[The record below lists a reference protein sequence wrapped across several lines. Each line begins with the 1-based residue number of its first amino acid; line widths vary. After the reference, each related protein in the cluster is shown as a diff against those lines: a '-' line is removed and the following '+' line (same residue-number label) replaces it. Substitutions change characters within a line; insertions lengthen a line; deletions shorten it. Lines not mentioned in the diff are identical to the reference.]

1 MNTDRGT
8 EDSDRLTF
16 WETGGSQP
24 MDEAWWTSVLQEEQ
38 RGKASARPRTGP
50 LSEKSG
56 LTAADWQR
64 ARGLFEKDEVICMT
78 VVGCNRGGLLVE
90 ADGMRGFVP
99 ASHLVNLPIQVS
111 EEERQELMRKRLGD
125 TLSLKIIEFDPE
137 RGRIVFSERAAKA
150 GPGCRAQLL
159 GSLQPGERR
168 FGEVTN
174 ITNFGVFVDLGGM
187 EGLVHVSE
195 ISWGRVLRPEDHVHC
210 GQKVEVEILSVDRD
224 QGRVA
229 LSLKRMQP
237 DPWATVAERF
247 EVGQRV
253 PCRVTRIT
261 SFGAFATLEEGV
273 EGLIHVSELG
283 RGSVEDPRSI
293 VREGDRLVARILSL
307 DCGSRKVALSL
318 READGGSPEQ
328 VIVPE

>member
-1 MNTDRGT
+1 
-8 EDSDRLTF
+8 
-16 WETGGSQP
+16 
-24 MDEAWWTSVLQEEQ
+24 MDEAWWASVLQEEQ
-38 RGKASARPRTGP
+38 RGKPTSRAKTGS
-50 LSEKSG
+50 LSEKNS
-56 LTAADWQR
+56 LAAADWQR
-64 ARGLFEKDEVICMT
+64 ARALFEKDEVICMA

-90 ADGMRGFVP
+90 AEGMRGFVP
-99 ASHLVNLPIQVS
+99 ASHLVSLPVQVS

-159 GSLQPGERR
+159 ASLRPGERH

-195 ISWGRVLRPEDHVHC
+195 ISWGRVLRAEDHVHC
-210 GQKVEVEILSVDRD
+210 GQKVEVEILSVDRE

-229 LSLKRMQP
+229 LSLKRIQP
-237 DPWATVAERF
+237 DPWATVGQRF

-283 RGSVEDPRSI
+283 RGSVEDPRSV

-307 DCGSRKVALSL
+307 DCGSRKMALSL
-318 READGGSPEQ
+318 REAEDGSTDQMTDLE
-328 VIVPE
+328 

>member
-1 MNTDRGT
+1 MNADKGL
-8 EDSDRLTF
+8 EESGHLTL
-16 WETGGSQP
+16 WETGDTLP
-24 MDEAWWTSVLQEEQ
+24 MDEAWWASVLQEEQ
-38 RGKASARPRTGP
+38 HGRLAGRARMGS
-50 LSEKSG
+50 LSEKSN
-56 LTAADWQR
+56 LAAVDWQR
-64 ARGLFEKDEVICMT
+64 ARALFEKDEVVCMT

-90 ADGMRGFVP
+90 AEGMRGFVP
-99 ASHLVNLPIQVS
+99 ASHLINLPVQVS
-111 EEERQELMRKRLGD
+111 EEERQELMRKRLGE

-159 GSLQPGERR
+159 ASLQPGDRR

-195 ISWGRVLRPEDHVHC
+195 ISWGRVLRAEDHVHC
-210 GQKVEVEILSVDRD
+210 GQKVEVEILSVDRE

-229 LSLKRMQP
+229 LSLKRIQP
-237 DPWATVAERF
+237 DPWATVSQRF
-247 EVGQRV
+247 EIGQRV

-283 RGSVEDPRSI
+283 RGSVEDPRSV

-307 DCGSRKVALSL
+307 DCGSRKMALSL
-318 READGGSPEQ
+318 REAEDGSSSQMTALE
-328 VIVPE
+328 

>member
-1 MNTDRGT
+1 MNEDKGT
-8 EDSDRLTF
+8 EESQHLTL
-16 WETGGSQP
+16 WETGSSLP
-24 MDEAWWTSVLQEEQ
+24 MDESWWASVLQEEP
-38 RGKASARPRTGP
+38 RGKPTGRVRSVP
-50 LSEKSG
+50 LSEKNS
-56 LTAADWQR
+56 LAAADWQR
-64 ARGLFEKDEVICMT
+64 ARALFEKDEVLCMT

-90 ADGMRGFVP
+90 TEGMRGFVP
-99 ASHLVNLPIQVS
+99 ASHLVNLPVQVS

-137 RGRIVFSERAAKA
+137 RGRIVFSERAARA

-159 GSLQPGERR
+159 ASLQPGERR

-195 ISWGRVLRPEDHVHC
+195 ISWGRVLRAEDHVHC
-210 GQKVEVEILSVDRD
+210 GQKVEVEILSVDRE

-237 DPWATVAERF
+237 DPWATVAQRF

-283 RGSVEDPRSI
+283 RGSVEDPRSV

-307 DCGSRKVALSL
+307 DCGSRKMALSL
-318 READGGSPEQ
+318 RDAEESSTDQMTDLE
-328 VIVPE
+328 